1 MQSKS
6 FLFLL
11 LFTFSL
17 AAPIAMQCCFHSS
30 DITSFLVQE
39 EESKTDTFELETEKI
54 AEKILFS
61 IKALKGQGLLKKP
74 FETESI
80 YWNTIYT
87 ETTSPPPK
95 KL

>member
-1 MQSKS
+1 VQSKS
-6 FLFLL
+6 FLFLF

-30 DITSFLVQE
+30 DITSFLAQE

-54 AEKILFS
+54 TEKVLTS
-61 IKALKGQGLLKKP
+61 IRPLKPQESKKKNLETGAAL
-74 FETESI
+74 
-80 YWNTIYT
+80 WNTVYAELT
-87 ETTSPPPK
+87 PPPPK

>member
-1 MQSKS
+1 MQTKS
-6 FLFLL
+6 FLFLFI
-11 LFTFSL
+11 FTFCL

-30 DITSFLVQE
+30 DIPSFLAQE

-54 AEKILFS
+54 TEKVLVS
-61 IKALKGQGLLKKP
+61 IRPLNGQGSLKKP
-74 FETESI
+74 IETGTT

-87 ETTSPPPK
+87 EPSAHTTK

>member
-1 MQSKS
+1 M
-6 FLFLL
+6 
-11 LFTFSL
+11 

-30 DITSFLVQE
+30 DIPSFLAQE

-54 AEKILFS
+54 TEKVLVS
-61 IKALKGQGLLKKP
+61 IRPLKCQGSLKKP
-74 FETESI
+74 IEAGTS

-87 ETTSPPPK
+87 EPTAPPK